1 MTCRS
6 CGAAIAEKAIVCYKC
21 GAPTA
26 SEPPPVRPAVSR
38 APAVWLTLLLVV
50 GIAGAGWMAAQTSV
64 VLTRVIWIAVAVL
77 LAVPVLV
84 RVLARRPRR

>member
-1 MTCRS
+1 VTCRS
-6 CGAAIAEKAIVCYKC
+6 CGAVIAEKAIVCYRC

-26 SEPPPVRPAVSR
+26 AEPPPVRPATSR
-38 APAVWLTLLLVV
+38 GPALWLLVLLV
-50 GIAGAGWMAAQTSV
+50 AGIAGAGWMAAQTSV

-84 RVLARRPRR
+84 GVLVRRPRR

>member
-6 CGAAIAEKAIVCYKC
+6 CGAVIAEKAIVCYRC

-26 SEPPPVRPAVSR
+26 AEPPAVRPAASR
-38 APAVWLTLLLVV
+38 TPGLLMVLL
-50 GIAGAGWMAAQTSV
+50 IAGIVVAGWMAAQTSV
-64 VLTRVIWIAVAVL
+64 VLTRVIGIAVGVL

-84 RVLARRPRR
+84 SLLGRRRRR

>member
-6 CGAAIAEKAIVCYKC
+6 CGAVIAEKAIVCYKC

-26 SEPPPVRPAVSR
+26 VAPPPVRPAPSR
-38 APAVWLTLLLVV
+38 GPALWVAVLAVA
-50 GIAGAGWMAAQTSV
+50 GIAVAGWMAAQTSV
-64 VLTRVIWIAVAVL
+64 GLTRVIWIAVAVL

>member
-6 CGAAIAEKAIVCYKC
+6 CGAVIAEKAIVCYKC

-26 SEPPPVRPAVSR
+26 VAPPPVRPAPSR
-38 APAVWLTLLLVV
+38 VPALWVMMLAVA

-84 RVLARRPRR
+84 GVLVRRPRR